1 MGRKRFRYV
10 PHTADASFIA
20 YGKDMAELIENA
32 AYAMLCLMFDVK
44 KIENAKNPAKAIRIS
59 EHAHTPEDLLWF
71 TLQDILSKI
80 DIHSVK
86 AFIFRI
92 SSLKAVP
99 HEMKL
104 SGTLYHKEAG
114 SDTILLGIKA
124 VTPHGMKVEKTKNG
138 YSVKVVVDI

>member
-44 KIENAKNPAKAIRIS
+44 KIESVKKPAKAIRIS
-59 EHAHTPEDLLWF
+59 EHAHTPENLLWF

-86 AFIFRI
+86 AFIFRV
-92 SSLKAVP
+92 SSLKTMP
-99 HEMKL
+99 HEMTL
-104 SGTLYHKEAG
+104 NGALYHKEAG
-114 SDTILLGIKA
+114 LDAVLLGIKA
-124 VTPHGMKVEKTKNG
+124 VTPHGMKIKKTKNG